1 VLEVNSM
8 PAWHGV
14 QGVTNT
20 DIAQALADDTMA
32 QGEAVT
38 PAQVARAPF
47 AGACDAELA
56 ALKPG
61 NVHVHANGHGMT
73 VAQFRRSARAAAPWL
88 STAGLKLGR
97 ARAGRGGGDA
107 ERGRAQHQSR
117 ASCCWRR
124 RAVPCRADASGPG
137 PAGRG
142 SRGVLARLTRTDA
155 RAVFQA
161 IALAAPAGLGTRK
174 TGDVRKPPRIGL
186 VDAMRLAA
194 RRDLVARQYVS
205 DFAIVLGIG
214 RRLLERD
221 LAAGL
226 DIEAATTWLHMTFLR
241 RFPDSH
247 IGRKHGARCAAS
259 VRDEARRV
267 PDAPRALKSFDRSLK
282 KRGLNP
288 GTTADLVVAS
298 LLAYRLTSIVR
309 PAA

>member
-1 VLEVNSM
+1 M
-8 PAWHGV
+8 
-14 QGVTNT
+14 
-20 DIAQALADDTMA
+20 
-32 QGEAVT
+32 T
-38 PAQVARAPF
+38 PAQVARAF
-47 AGACDAELA
+47 RWACDAELA

-88 STAGLKLGR
+88 STAGLKLG
-97 ARAGRGGGDA
+97 
-107 ERGRAQHQSR
+107 ERVLG
-117 ASCCWRR
+117 
-124 RAVPCRADASGPG
+124 AVAATRNAVGLNTNLGIVLLAAPLCHAALMHPDLDL
-137 PAGRG
+137 PAGVAR
-142 SRGVLARLTRTDA
+142 VLARLTRTDA

>member
-1 VLEVNSM
+1 
-8 PAWHGV
+8 
-14 QGVTNT
+14 
-20 DIAQALADDTMA
+20 
-32 QGEAVT
+32 VT
-38 PAQVARAPF
+38 PEQVARAF
-47 AGACDAELA
+47 RWACEAELA

-61 NVHVHANGHGMT
+61 NVHVHGGPKHGEGHGMT
-73 VAQFRRSARAAAPWL
+73 VAQFRRSARAAASWL
-88 STAGLKLGR
+88 STAGLKLG
-97 ARAGRGGGDA
+97 
-107 ERGRAQHQSR
+107 ERVLGPVAATRN
-117 ASCCWRR
+117 
-124 RAVPCRADASGPG
+124 AVGLNTNLGIVLLAAPLCHAALMHPDLDL
-137 PAGRG
+137 PAGVAR
-142 SRGVLARLTRTDA
+142 VLARLTRTDA